1 MLKEMDGEKAEENE
15 NEDEIDEFDNLD
27 VSLQLNQVS
36 FNLGCYISRR
46 G

>member
-1 MLKEMDGEKAEENE
+1 MDGEKAEENE

-27 VSLQLNQVS
+27 VSSQVNQVS
-36 FNLGCYISRR
+36 CNLGSYISIRP